1 MKLYHSIMVLSV
13 AIAVWILV
21 QAYGSFVTT
30 SHAYKFQPDLE
41 RILYRI
47 EQRLD
52 KLESK

>member
-30 SHAYKFQPDLE
+30 SHAPTSRRIDCAHCGVTFKQEAE
-41 RILYRI
+41 R
-47 EQRLD
+47 
-52 KLESK
+52 